1 MRYEIKESVMTLS
14 RFIISIKDVFSKAS
28 RGEFYQED
36 ERVRK
41 MKDDLFEEQSSPAND
56 KENLK
61 GDWKMVGKDVHN
73 AWIKLKTENV

>member
-1 MRYEIKESVMTLS
+1 MRYDIKEYIMTLS
-14 RFIISIKDVFSKAS
+14 RFLISIRGVFRKAS

-41 MKDDLFEEQSSPAND
+41 MKEELFEESSSLAND
-56 KENLK
+56 KEHLK

>member
-1 MRYEIKESVMTLS
+1 MRYDVKKRIMTLS
-14 RFIISIKDVFSKAS
+14 RFIISIRGVFSKAS

-41 MKDDLFEEQSSPAND
+41 MKEELLEEPLSPAND